1 MREITPPTL
10 ETIQKIYDLG
20 IDPREAT
27 RLSDEALDYE
37 YGYGLS
43 TDPES
48 FGYKANANS
57 SMFAL
62 AYILENL
69 DRLNDLES
77 FSSAVHDGWSYTVYH
92 FDDPVYDTNPAK
104 KESRLSLA
112 NQTYSALSNQEQE
125 KDRVI
130 ARVVLQMVKD
140 SL

>member
-10 ETIQKIYDLG
+10 DTIQKIYDLG

-69 DRLNDLES
+69 DHLNNLEA

-92 FDDPVYDTNPAK
+92 FDDPVYETKPTK
-104 KESRLSLA
+104 KESRLALA
-112 NQTYSALSNQEQE
+112 NQTYVELSNQEKE

-130 ARVVLQMVKD
+130 ARVMLQMVKD
-140 SL
+140 RL

>member
-10 ETIQKIYDLG
+10 DTIQKIYDLG
-20 IDPREAT
+20 IDPLGAA
-27 RLSDEALDYE
+27 RLSDEALDFE

-43 TDPES
+43 TNPES

-62 AYILENL
+62 AYIIENL
-69 DRLNDLES
+69 DHLNDLEA

-92 FDDPVYDTNPAK
+92 FEDSAYETNPSK
-104 KESRLSLA
+104 KESRLALA
-112 NQTYSALSNQEQE
+112 NQTYAELSNQEQE

-130 ARVVLQMVKD
+130 ARVVLQMIKD
-140 SL
+140 RL

>member
-1 MREITPPTL
+1 MREITPPTSD
-10 ETIQKIYDLG
+10 TIQKIYDLG
-20 IDPREAT
+20 IDQREAT

-43 TDPES
+43 TNTES

-62 AYILENL
+62 AYIIENL
-69 DRLNDLES
+69 DQLSDLEA

-92 FDDPVYDTNPAK
+92 FEVSAYKTNPSK
-104 KESRLSLA
+104 KENRLALA
-112 NQTYSALSNQEQE
+112 NQTYAELSNQEQE

-130 ARVVLQMVKD
+130 ARVILQMIKD
-140 SL
+140 RL

>member
-10 ETIQKIYDLG
+10 DTIQKIFDLG

-27 RLSDEALDYE
+27 RLSDKALDFE

-43 TDPES
+43 TNPES
-48 FGYKANANS
+48 FGYNANVNS

-62 AYILENL
+62 ACIIENL
-69 DRLNDLES
+69 DHLNDLEA

-92 FDDPVYDTNPAK
+92 FEDSVYQTNPSK
-104 KESRLSLA
+104 KESRLALA
-112 NQTYSALSNQEQE
+112 NQTYAELSNQEQE

-130 ARVVLQMVKD
+130 ARVMLQMIKD
-140 SL
+140 RL